1 MRRFRAIL
9 HKEIRENLRDR
20 RALAMALLFPIIGP
34 LILVVLVSTVARTTR
49 GEVDAPVRIAVAGR
63 ANAPNLVAFLESN
76 GARITEAPDDVERAV
91 REGRL
96 DVALV
101 IPEDHAARLREGR
114 PAPVRLVVDES
125 RQSAQPQALRARVL
139 LEGWSRQ
146 IGSLRLVARG
156 IHPSVPEALAVET
169 VDVATPESRAA
180 VLLAVMPYF
189 VILALFLGGMYVAID
204 ATAGERERQS
214 LEPLLLNP
222 VPRSHVVAAKV
233 LATMTFA
240 AAALVETLAGFAMVP
255 VLLPTSTL
263 GFSMRLD
270 PGVLVRVGLLV
281 LPLLVLA
288 ASVQILVAA
297 QARSF
302 KAAQASLSVM
312 MMLPVLPG
320 MVLAFAP
327 APSSPALMLIPTMAE
342 QILMQRLIRGE
353 PIPPAYPVLAATASL
368 TVAALAFWGAVRWF
382 KSEKLLFGR

>member
-1 MRRFRAIL
+1 MNRFRAL
-9 HKEIRENLRDR
+9 FQKEVRENLRDR
-20 RALAMALLFPIIGP
+20 RAIAMALLFPIIGP

-49 GEVDAPVRIAVAGR
+49 GEIDAPVPIAIAGGDR
-63 ANAPNLVAFLESN
+63 APNLVAFLVSN
-76 GARITEAPDDVERAV
+76 GARVSEAPADVERAV

-96 DVALV
+96 NVALV
-101 IPEDHAARLREGR
+101 IPAEHEARLRDGR
-114 PAPVRLVVDES
+114 PAPVRLVVDDS
-125 RQSAQPQALRARVL
+125 RQSAQPQVMRARAL

-146 IGSLRLVARG
+146 VGSLRLVARG

-189 VILALFLGGMYVAID
+189 VVLALLLGGMYVAID

-222 VPRSHVVAAKV
+222 VPRSHFVAAKV

-240 AAALVETLAGFAMVP
+240 GAALLETLAGFALVP
-255 VLLPTSTL
+255 LLLPISTL

-270 PGVLVRVGLLV
+270 PGVLLRVGLLV
-281 LPLLVLA
+281 LPLLALA
-288 ASVQILVAA
+288 ASLQVLVAA

-302 KAAQASLSVM
+302 KAAQASLSLM
-312 MMLPVLPG
+312 TMLPVLPG

-327 APSSPALMLIPTMAE
+327 APDSPALMLVPTMAE
-342 QILMQRLIRGE
+342 QVLMQRLIRGQ
-353 PIPPAYPVLAATASL
+353 PIPFEYPIIAAAASLSLAA
-368 TVAALAFWGAVRWF
+368 VAFWAAVRWF

>member
-1 MRRFRAIL
+1 
-9 HKEIRENLRDR
+9 
-20 RALAMALLFPIIGP
+20 
-34 LILVVLVSTVARTTR
+34 
-49 GEVDAPVRIAVAGR
+49 
-63 ANAPNLVAFLESN
+63 VAFLESN
-76 GARITEAPDDVERAV
+76 GAAITEAPPDVEQAV

-101 IPEDHAARLREGR
+101 IPADHEARFRDGR

-125 RQSAQPQALRARVL
+125 RQSAQPQALRARAL

-146 IGSLRLVARG
+146 VGSLRLVARG
-156 IHPSVPEALAVET
+156 IHPSVPEALAVEA

-189 VILALFLGGMYVAID
+189 VILAIMLGGMYVAID

-222 VPRSHVVAAKV
+222 VPRAQIVGAKV
-233 LATMTFA
+233 LATTAFSG
-240 AAALVETLAGFAMVP
+240 AALLETLAGFSLVP

-270 PGVLVRVGLLV
+270 PGVLLRVGLLV

-288 ASVQILVAA
+288 ASVQILLAA

-312 MMLPVLPG
+312 TMLPVLPG

-327 APSSPALMLIPTMAE
+327 APRSAGFMVVPMMAE

-353 PIPPAYPVLAATASL
+353 PIPFEYPLVAAASSL

>member
-1 MRRFRAIL
+1 
-9 HKEIRENLRDR
+9 
-20 RALAMALLFPIIGP
+20 MALLFPVIGP

-63 ANAPNLVAFLESN
+63 DRAPNLVAFLETN
-76 GARITEAPDDVERAV
+76 GASITDAPADVERAV
-91 REGRL
+91 RDGRL

-101 IPEDHAARLREGR
+101 IPPQHEERLREGK

-125 RQSAQPQALRARVL
+125 RQSAQPQAMRARAL

-204 ATAGERERQS
+204 STAGERERQS

-222 VPRSHVVAAKV
+222 VPRPHIVAAKV
-233 LATMTFA
+233 LATMTFSG
-240 AAALVETLAGFAMVP
+240 AALVETLAGFSLVP
-255 VLLPTSTL
+255 LLLPVSTL

-270 PGVLVRVGLLV
+270 PGVLLRVGLLV

-288 ASVQILVAA
+288 ASVQVLVAA

-327 APSSPALMLIPTMAE
+327 APSSSALMLIPTMAE
-342 QILMQRLIRGE
+342 QILMQRLIRGQ
-353 PIPPAYPVLAATASL
+353 PIPFEDPLIAATASL
-368 TVAALAFWGAVRWF
+368 TAAALAFWGAVRWF

>member
-1 MRRFRAIL
+1 VRRFRAIL
-9 HKEIRENLRDR
+9 SKEIRENLRDR
-20 RALAMALLFPIIGP
+20 RALAMALLFPVIGP

-49 GEVDAPVRIAVAGR
+49 GEVDAPVRIAVSGR
-63 ANAPNLVAFLESN
+63 AHAPNLVAFLESN
-76 GARITEAPDDVERAV
+76 GARITEAPEDVERAV

-101 IPEDHAARLREGR
+101 IPADHATRLREGR

-125 RQSAQPQALRARVL
+125 RQSAQPQAIRARVL

-222 VPRSHVVAAKV
+222 VRRSHIVAAKV
-233 LATMTFA
+233 LATMTFSG
-240 AAALVETLAGFAMVP
+240 AALLETLAGFALVP
-255 VLLPTSTL
+255 VLLPISTL

-270 PGVLVRVGLLV
+270 PGVLLRVGLLV

-327 APSSPALMLIPTMAE
+327 APATRWLMLVPTMAE

-353 PIPPAYPVLAATASL
+353 PIAPEDPLIAATASL
-368 TVAALAFWGAVRWF
+368 SVAALAFWGAVRWF